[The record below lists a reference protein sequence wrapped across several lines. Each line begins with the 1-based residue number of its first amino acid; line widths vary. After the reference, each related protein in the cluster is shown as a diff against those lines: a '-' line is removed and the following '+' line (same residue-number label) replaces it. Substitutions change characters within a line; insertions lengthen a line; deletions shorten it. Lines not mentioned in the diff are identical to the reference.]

1 MTMRSTSTRRLR
13 VIAAAM
19 ALVLLAGLLAC
30 RSTKQNLNKR
40 DEPAPAPAPT
50 TQSPFDLVESK
61 LIESSLPFD
70 HNRKEHKTKTQDCA
84 FCHQRA
90 NNDPTPVFPSHGAC
104 LECHQKDFNNPAIKD
119 VNNPAS
125 KMCAVC
131 HKTPFDAQAT
141 RISFPG
147 RQEQFGIKSFSHRD
161 HANPEKMKGQM
172 DASLMPSGA
181 PRCESCHRFDS
192 SGLAASFPRH
202 PDCYSC
208 HAHQPGG
215 KFSECG
221 ACHAKK
227 TEAMQYSAALGPAFK
242 LYNFRHGSHLKTA
255 SCDKCHQSTEV
266 AARQVRADIG
276 EINTAKGQQHHSAC
290 FRCHVNAK
298 EPVCTKCHV
307 GSLPF

>member
-1 MTMRSTSTRRLR
+1 M
-13 VIAAAM
+13 AM
-19 ALVLLAGLLAC
+19 LLLAGLLAC

-40 DEPAPAPAPT
+40 DEAPPPPVT
-50 TQSPFDLVESK
+50 TSQSPFDLVESK
-61 LIESSLPFD
+61 LIDSGSPFD

-84 FCHQRA
+84 FCHQRP

-104 LECHQKDFNNPAIKD
+104 IECHQKDFNNSS
-119 VNNPAS
+119 S

-131 HKTPFDAQAT
+131 HKTPVDAQAT
-141 RISFPG
+141 RISFPA

-161 HANPEKMKGQM
+161 HANPDKMKGQM
-172 DASLMPSGA
+172 DASLMQSGA

-192 SGLAASFPRH
+192 SGLAATFPRH
-202 PDCYSC
+202 PDCYVC

-221 ACHAKK
+221 ACHAKE
-227 TEAMQYSAALGPAFK
+227 TEAMQYSATLGTAFK
-242 LYNFRHGSHLKTA
+242 LYNFRHGPHLKGAT
-255 SCDKCHQSTEV
+255 CDKCHQTMEV
-266 AARQVRADIG
+266 AAKQARPDIG
-276 EINTAKGQQHHSAC
+276 EINTARGQQHHSSC
-290 FRCHVNAK
+290 WKCHVNAK